1 MKSIR
6 VAAVQMESIN
16 GDIEGNLQRA
26 LPLVEHAAGKG
37 AQVITLPEF
46 MPTGYLFT
54 SAIWDAAEP
63 KEGST
68 VKWLEEN
75 ARRLGVYLG
84 TSFLEADGED
94 FFNTFVMTGPDG
106 REAGRVHKQTPA
118 PYETCFTRGQNGSHV
133 IETELGKIGIGI
145 CYENRLSFI
154 PKLMYQQS
162 VDLLI
167 MPHSAPFL
175 AKSFPLPGNLVESY
189 NGLLTGLASH
199 YASMLGIPVVMVNKC
214 GQWETPLPGLPFVIQ
229 RSKFPGLST
238 IVDSDGIVKAQMPDK
253 EGVIVEEVRLDP
265 SRKVRTPPRTYG
277 RWATKVP
284 WPLKL
289 FQVVEVLGDQWYE
302 HSVERRKRAR
312 EISSPVCSRNM
323 M

>member
-26 LPLVEHAAGKG
+26 MPLVEQAAEKG
-37 AQVITLPEF
+37 ARVITLPEF

-54 SAIWDAAEP
+54 TAIWDAAEP
-63 KEGST
+63 KEGPT
-68 VKWLEEN
+68 VTWLKEN

-84 TSFLEADGED
+84 TSFLEVNGED

-106 REAGRVHKQTPA
+106 RERGRVQKQTPA
-118 PYETCFTRGQNGSHV
+118 PYENCFTKGQSGSHV

-145 CYENRLSFI
+145 CYENRLAFI

-167 MPHSAPFL
+167 MPHSAPYL
-175 AKSFPLPGNLVESY
+175 AKSFPFPGNLVQSY
-189 NGLLTGLASH
+189 NSILAGLASH
-199 YASMLGIPVVMVNKC
+199 YALLLGIPVIMVNKC
-214 GQWETPLPGLPFVIQ
+214 GPWKTPLPGLPFATQ
-229 RSKFPGLST
+229 ESTFPGLST
-238 IVDSDGIVKAQMPDK
+238 IVDSDGTLRAQMPDI
-253 EGVIVEEVRLDP
+253 EGIIVEEVRLDP
-265 SRKVRTPPRTYG
+265 SRKALTPPRTYG
-277 RWATKVP
+277 RWAMKEA

-289 FQVVEVLGDQWYE
+289 IQVVEVLGERWYE
-302 HSVERRKRAR
+302 RSSERRKRAL
-312 EISSPVCSRNM
+312 EISAATNSRKVA
-323 M
+323 